1 MKFPTY
7 EGINSTYK
15 LEADNADIRS
25 AIVSAVDKST
35 EQVKDMAIMFSGG
48 STQEVCKKIFDFLKT
63 EIKYVADGENQIIRY
78 PSALLKTK
86 TGDCKS
92 YSLFTTAIL
101 NNLGIPNK
109 FVLQSFNSDP
119 TPSHIF
125 VETLSGIK
133 VDAVWGTFN
142 SEKKPTYRYTI
153 PVMNVKYMS
162 GIGCT
167 ACQSTKVTGIG
178 ALSAADKA
186 ACDKK
191 YPVLKTWFGDTN
203 KVSRAACYAS
213 KDIKDRVDDLNL
225 KQYLG
230 APVRSLILG
239 FYKLNIDGIS
249 SKIQKAGS
257 QAKYERDWISRGGD
271 PKDLFNAIKEGASK
285 PPRNIGFL
293 AKLKS
298 FIIDVVAK
306 RGVKVSGIGATAE
319 QNAIIKKMLT
329 DGTTGS
335 VWRGALVTA
344 GGTALG
350 VVGSVIP
357 GFGTVVGAGSG
368 AALGE
373 ILYNQT
379 DNLVDFIFPVDEMPK
394 TTPAPSPVSLPKDAS
409 SPLPSGGSSSGNEPG
424 GSNSMI
430 FIVGGAALAL
440 YLLSK
445 K

>member
-1 MKFPTY
+1 MKFPIY

-25 AIVSAVDKST
+25 AIVGAVDKAT

-48 STQEVCKKIFDFLKT
+48 STQEVCKKIFDFLKK

-109 FVLQSFNSDP
+109 FVLQSFNNDP

-125 VETLSGIK
+125 VETLSGVK

-142 SEKKPTYRYTI
+142 SEKRPTYRYTI

-178 ALSAADKA
+178 ALSAEDKA

-203 KVSRAACYAS
+203 KVPRAACYAS
-213 KDIKDRVDDLNL
+213 KNIEDLNL

-230 APVRSLILG
+230 APIRSLILG
-239 FYKLNIDGIS
+239 FYKLNIDGIA

-285 PPRNIGFL
+285 PARNIGIL
-293 AKLKS
+293 SKLKS
-298 FIIDVVAK
+298 LIIDIVSK

-319 QNAIIKKMLT
+319 QNALIKKMLT
-329 DGTTGS
+329 DGTTS
-335 VWRGALVTA
+335 TVWRGALVTA

-357 GFGTVVGAGSG
+357 GLGTALGAGSG
-368 AALGE
+368 AVLGE
-373 ILYNQT
+373 MLYNQT
-379 DNLVDFIFPVDEMPK
+379 DNMVDFIFPVDDIPK
-394 TTPAPSPVSLPKDAS
+394 TTPSPSPVSLPKEAG
-409 SPLPSGGSSSGNEPG
+409 SPIIPGGSGSGNESGGSG
-424 GSNSMI
+424 SMI

>member
-1 MKFPTY
+1 MMKFPIY

-25 AIVSAVDKST
+25 AIVGAVDKAT

-48 STQEVCKKIFDFLKT
+48 STQEVCKKIFDFLKK

-109 FVLQSFNSDP
+109 FVLQSFNNDP

-125 VETLSGIK
+125 VETLSGVK

-142 SEKKPTYRYTI
+142 SEKRPTYRYTI

-178 ALSAADKA
+178 ALSTEDKA

-203 KVSRAACYAS
+203 KVPRAACYAS
-213 KDIKDRVDDLNL
+213 KNIEDLNL

-230 APVRSLILG
+230 APIRSLILG
-239 FYKLNIDGIS
+239 FYKLNIDGIA

-285 PPRNIGFL
+285 PARNIGIL
-293 AKLKS
+293 SKLKS
-298 FIIDVVAK
+298 LIIDIVSK

-319 QNAIIKKMLT
+319 QNALIKKMLT
-329 DGTTGS
+329 DGTTS
-335 VWRGALVTA
+335 TVWRGALVTA

-357 GFGTVVGAGSG
+357 GLGTALGAGSG
-368 AALGE
+368 AVLGE
-373 ILYNQT
+373 MLYNQT
-379 DNLVDFIFPVDEMPK
+379 DNMVDFIFPVDDIPK
-394 TTPAPSPVSLPKDAS
+394 TTPSPSPVSLPKEAG
-409 SPLPSGGSSSGNEPG
+409 SPIIPGGSGSGNESGGSG
-424 GSNSMI
+424 SMI

>member
-25 AIVSAVDKST
+25 AIVAAVPKAT
-35 EQVKDMAIMFSGG
+35 EQVKEMAVEFSGA
-48 STQEVCKKIFDFLKT
+48 STQEVCKKIFDFLKN
-63 EIKYVADGENQIIRY
+63 EINYVADGENQIIRY

-92 YSLFTTAIL
+92 YSLFTAAIL

-109 FVLQSFNSDP
+109 FVLQSFNNDP

-125 VETLSGIK
+125 VETLSGVK

-142 SEKKPTYRYTI
+142 SEKRPTYRYTI

-162 GIGCT
+162 GIGCS
-167 ACQSTKVTGIG
+167 ACSSTKVTGIG
-178 ALSAADKA
+178 ALSAQDKA

-203 KVSRAACYAS
+203 KVPRAACYAS
-213 KDIKDRVDDLNL
+213 KQIEDLNL

-239 FYKLNIDGIS
+239 FYKLNIDGIA
-249 SKIQKAGS
+249 SKIQKAGN

-271 PKDLFNAIKEGASK
+271 PKDLWAAIKEGASK
-285 PPRNIGFL
+285 PARNIGFL
-293 AKLKS
+293 DKLKS
-298 FIIDVVAK
+298 FIVDVVSK

-329 DGTTGS
+329 DGTTGT

-357 GFGTVVGAGSG
+357 GLGTALGAGSG

-379 DNLVDFIFPVDEMPK
+379 DDLVDFIFPVDTMPK
-394 TTPAPSPVSLPKDAS
+394 TPPAPSPVSLPKDAGA
-409 SPLPSGGSSSGNEPG
+409 PILPGGGSGNNG
-424 GSNSMI
+424 GSDNSMI

>member
-1 MKFPTY
+1 MKFPIY

-25 AIVSAVDKST
+25 AIVGAVDKAT

-48 STQEVCKKIFDFLKT
+48 STQEVCKKIFDFLKK

-109 FVLQSFNSDP
+109 FVLQSFNNDP

-125 VETLSGIK
+125 VETLSGVK

-142 SEKKPTYRYTI
+142 SEKRPTYRYTI

-178 ALSAADKA
+178 ALSTEDKA

-203 KVSRAACYAS
+203 KVPRAACYAS
-213 KDIKDRVDDLNL
+213 KNIEDLNL

-230 APVRSLILG
+230 APIRSLILG
-239 FYKLNIDGIS
+239 FYKLNIDGIA

-285 PPRNIGFL
+285 PARNIGIL
-293 AKLKS
+293 SKLKS
-298 FIIDVVAK
+298 LIIDIVSK

-319 QNAIIKKMLT
+319 QNALIKKMLT
-329 DGTTGS
+329 DGTTS
-335 VWRGALVTA
+335 TVWRGALVTA

-357 GFGTVVGAGSG
+357 GLGTALGAGSG
-368 AALGE
+368 AVLGE
-373 ILYNQT
+373 MLYNQT
-379 DNLVDFIFPVDEMPK
+379 DNMVDFIFPVDDIPK
-394 TTPAPSPVSLPKDAS
+394 TTPSPSPVSLPKEAG
-409 SPLPSGGSSSGNEPG
+409 SPIIPGGSGSGNESGGSG
-424 GSNSMI
+424 SMI

>member
-25 AIVSAVDKST
+25 AIVSAVPKAT
-35 EQVKDMAIMFSGG
+35 EQVKEMAVEFSGA
-48 STQEVCKKIFDFLKT
+48 STQEVCKKIFDFLKN
-63 EIKYVADGENQIIRY
+63 EINYVADGENQIIRY

-92 YSLFTTAIL
+92 YSLFTAAIL

-109 FVLQSFNSDP
+109 FVLQSFNNDP

-125 VETLSGIK
+125 VETLSGVK

-142 SEKKPTYRYTI
+142 SEKRPTYRYTI

-162 GIGCT
+162 GIGCS
-167 ACQSTKVTGIG
+167 ACSSTKVTGIG
-178 ALSAADKA
+178 ALSASDKA

-203 KVSRAACYAS
+203 KVPRAACYAS
-213 KDIKDRVDDLNL
+213 KQIEDLNL

-239 FYKLNIDGIS
+239 FYKLNIDGIA
-249 SKIQKAGS
+249 SKIQKAGN

-271 PKDLFNAIKEGASK
+271 PKDLWAAIKEGASK
-285 PPRNIGFL
+285 PERRIGML
-293 AKLKS
+293 DKMKS
-298 FIIDVVAK
+298 FIVDVIGK
-306 RGVKVSGIGATAE
+306 RGVKVSGIGATA
-319 QNAIIKKMLT
+319 QTNAIIKKMLT
-329 DGTTGS
+329 DGTTGQQ
-335 VWRGALVTA
+335 WRSAIDAGASS
-344 GGTALG
+344 ALAI
-350 VVGSVIP
+350 VGSVIP
-357 GFGTVVGAGSG
+357 AVGTAIGAGAG
-368 AALGE
+368 LALGE
-373 ILYNQT
+373 MLYNKT
-379 DNLVDFIFPVDEMPK
+379 DDLVDFIFPVDSLPK
-394 TTPAPSPVSLPKDAS
+394 TPPTPAPA
-409 SPLPSGGSSSGNEPG
+409 PLPNTPG
-424 GSNSMI
+424 GSFPGGGTPPPAGPPPSSDNSMI